1 MRNRYP
7 SRHQP
12 VKARPR
18 LRYSSAEQNLIQD
31 IVSEP
36 EENFSVPRNRTVV
49 QRLITPDPTVNS
61 EADLFFHRDG
71 HAGYDSQ
78 SGHFYALKRSEIRFD
93 SYYNVFPA
101 RFFDLQPEN
110 RVELH
115 LKAQGKCVLEVMLAR
130 HHKSWENLVHMI
142 LDADGA
148 TQIIELPD
156 IPFDGLIYA
165 RFIAIEDLTIQSLD
179 YVVTGPERNAVNL
192 TGVITTFKRDA
203 AVQSTSNRLQ
213 AYFDRNPDLR
223 DHFSLLVIDN
233 GGETDN
239 IGFSKGRVIKNP
251 NYGGAGGFSRGLLE
265 VMQHENVTHALF
277 MDDDAS
283 FFPES
288 LRRTIS
294 ILRYSANPRLAISG
308 AMITEAHKWQMWENS
323 AIFDRH
329 CRPIDNRRD
338 LRLFH
343 EVVSMALAQ
352 PFSMKNRYGGWWY
365 FCFPVRAVQT
375 WAFPFFVR
383 GDDIYFSLAND
394 FSILTAPG
402 IVSHQDDF
410 SVKQSPLT
418 LYLDV
423 RNHIV
428 QHLTFDDLAISKDDM
443 RKMLGSFFHRYNKS
457 FHYETAQAINMAIAD
472 VMRGPDFWE
481 SNLDMSAR
489 RKEIGALTVN
499 EKIRPIHFSHDET
512 TPHSPHRHGSR
523 WARLM
528 RKWSHNGHRLPRKM
542 LYSKAVVFPLEVRAI
557 MQDSY
562 RRKRTITFDP
572 ASGLGYICE
581 MDRDRYFANRT
592 EFERNV
598 KRLMERY
605 EELTALYHQS
615 RNEMAN
621 RSAWEKRFAS
631 PTSE

>member
-1 MRNRYP
+1 M
-7 SRHQP
+7 
-12 VKARPR
+12 
-18 LRYSSAEQNLIQD
+18 LQNLVADKDGGSQATQD
-31 IVSEP
+31 GVI
-36 EENFSVPRNRTVV
+36 V
-49 QRLITPDPTVNS
+49 QRLITPDPAVNS
-61 EADLFFHRDG
+61 EPDLFFHRDG
-71 HAGYDSQ
+71 DAGYDSQ
-78 SGHFYALKRSEIRFD
+78 NGRFYALKTAEIRFD
-93 SYYNVFPA
+93 SYFNVFPA
-101 RFFDLQPEN
+101 RFFDLQPGN

-115 LKAQGKCVLEVMLAR
+115 IKAEGKCILEVMLAR

-142 LDADGA
+142 FDADGE

-156 IPFDGLIYA
+156 APLTGLIYT
-165 RFIAIEDLTIQSLD
+165 RFIAIDDLTIQSID
-179 YVVTGPERNAVNL
+179 YVVTGPERNTVNL
-192 TGVITTFKRDA
+192 TGIITTFKRDA
-203 AVQSTSNRLQ
+203 AVQSTSARLQ
-213 AYFDRNPDLR
+213 AYFDGNPDLL
-223 DHFSLLVIDN
+223 DHFNLLVIDN
-233 GGETDN
+233 GGETDS
-239 IGFSKGRVIKNP
+239 IGFSGGRVIKNR

-265 VMQHENVTHALF
+265 AMQDEKATHALF

-308 AMITEAHKWQMWENS
+308 AMITEVHKWQMWENS

-338 LRLFH
+338 LRPFH
-343 EVVSMALAQ
+343 EVMSMALAQ

-365 FCFPVRAVQT
+365 FCFPVKAVQT

-410 SVKQSPLT
+410 SIKQSPLT

-428 QHLTFDDLAISKDDM
+428 QHLTFDNLAISKDEM
-443 RKMLGSFFHRYNKS
+443 REMLGGFFHRYNKS

-481 SNLDMSAR
+481 SNLDMSTR
-489 RKEIGALTVN
+489 RQEIGALTVN
-499 EKIRPIHFSHDET
+499 EKIGPIHFNHNET
-512 TPHSPHRHGSR
+512 TPHSPHRHQSR

-542 LYSKAVVFPLEVRAI
+542 LYSKAVIFPLEVRAI
-557 MQDSY
+557 AQDSY

-572 ASGLGYICE
+572 ATGLGYICT
-581 MDRDRYFANRT
+581 MDRDRYFANRA
-592 EFERNV
+592 EFKRNV
-598 KRLMERY
+598 KMLMERY
-605 EELTALYHQS
+605 EELTDLYHQS
-615 RNEMAN
+615 RTEMAN
-621 RSAWEKRFAS
+621 RSAWEKRFL
-631 PTSE
+631 